1 MGNFEHEDT
10 CLKFSRIYGTQFAPA
25 IYAMVQRSIR
35 LFFST
40 APQGALS
47 EQGTVNQNTHLC
59 LHKSYYNGRLCQ
71 IVTTINI
78 IN

>member
-25 IYAMVQRSIR
+25 IYAMAHRSIR

-40 APQGALS
+40 APQGALF
-47 EQGTVNQNTHLC
+47 EQGAVNQNTHFTQVILQWSSMPNWG
-59 LHKSYYNGRLCQ
+59 LSL
-71 IVTTINI
+71 
-78 IN
+78 